1 MMTRREEIPIT
12 DPRKPEDL
20 KSYADGWM
28 TERKHTDVPG
38 FLKLAFPIIAFGC
51 TAYIV
56 LQMYGDIH
64 HATRGPLVEQ
74 FNRVSKA
81 SPGMTYTVAA
91 LALAYAVIVVAFVL
105 RPFKED

>member
-1 MMTRREEIPIT
+1 MT